1 MRKEND
7 EMIKHIVIWKLKDQE
22 QALEMKKRLEA
33 LPHKIKEIQS
43 LEVGINILPV
53 NDYDIALTVTFN
65 NLDDLNTY
73 QNHPDHL
80 QVFAFVKQVA
90 EKRVAVDYE
99 F

>member
-7 EMIKHIVIWKLKDQE
+7 EMIKHIVIWKLKDKE

-80 QVFAFVKQVA
+80 QVVAFVKQVA